1 LILSRK
7 RKGIRTRGYDFAI
20 KSFASC
26 KLYSMKVRL
35 FAIVLALGFSS
46 AWAGSYTV
54 QPKDTLYSIAKKF
67 NLSVEELQKLNQLS
81 GNSVNVGQVLIVPDP
96 QKIHV
101 VAAKETLFSI
111 AKKYGVTV
119 QAILELNKLTSP
131 ELKIGQRLT
140 IPNSSVTPP
149 SVQASNNPVKP
160 SSSSIPTKPTSSEP
174 PKLPTLA
181 TAPKPQISNTP
192 IKPQSSSNAVKPTP
206 AKPEIVP
213 TKPEI
218 VPTQPKPNMV
228 SPATNSSSTNP
239 EVVVAPPVN
248 ASSLPARP
256 ANPAT
261 LKPPVT
267 GGVKPTTSSANTNA
281 VLPNA
286 RGSDV
291 PIVVPILKNASM
303 PNLSTPPT
311 APVITNTVV
320 DTGSSIPI
328 EQPLPEARSD
338 VPELFYTVVAGE
350 TLYRIALRYNVTIES
365 IRAANNMTSD
375 AISTGQRIKIPVVVT
390 ATIVPPSSSQQGV
403 SEVSQRYLGVTYRY
417 GGTTA
422 NGLDCSGFVQIVFA
436 EMGLKLPRTSALQFQ
451 AGIAITR
458 EDLTEGDLVF
468 FDTTGRGVS
477 HVGIYLKD
485 NQFIH
490 AASNPGK
497 VTISSLTEKYWQP
510 KYLGARRVLT
520 DD

>member
-1 LILSRK
+1 
-7 RKGIRTRGYDFAI
+7 
-20 KSFASC
+20 
-26 KLYSMKVRL
+26 MKARL

-46 AWAGSYTV
+46 ALAGSYTV

-67 NLSVEELQKLNQLS
+67 NLSVEELQKLNQLT

-140 IPNSSVTPP
+140 IPNSSAIQP
-149 SVQASNNPVKP
+149 SSNPVKP
-160 SSSSIPTKPTSSEP
+160 PSSSTATKPSSSTP
-174 PKLPTLA
+174 AKLPTLA

-192 IKPQSSSNAVKPTP
+192 VQPSSSNPTKPVP
-206 AKPEIVP
+206 AKPEVVP
-213 TKPEI
+213 TKPET
-218 VPTQPKPNMV
+218 PQTKPNS
-228 SPATNSSSTNP
+228 SPPANSNAGNSD
-239 EVVVAPPVN
+239 VVTPPVN

-256 ANPAT
+256 TNPAM
-261 LKPPVT
+261 LKPPTT
-267 GGVKPTTSSANTNA
+267 GNTKPATSSANTNA

-286 RGSDV
+286 RGSDAS
-291 PIVVPILKNASM
+291 IVVPVLKNAPM

-311 APVITNTVV
+311 APVISSTVV

-338 VPELFYTVVAGE
+338 APELFYTVVAGE

-365 IRAANNMTSD
+365 IRAANSLTSD
-375 AISTGQRIKIPVVVT
+375 AISAGQRIKIPVATT
-390 ATIVPPSSSQQGV
+390 AAIVPASSSQQGV
-403 SEVSQRYLGVTYRY
+403 SEISQRYLGVTYRY

-422 NGLDCSGFVQIVFA
+422 SSGLDCSGFVQIVFA

-451 AGIAITR
+451 AGIEVAR

-497 VTISSLTEKYWQP
+497 VTISSMTEKYWQP